1 MLDTI
6 LAIMLMVCVG
16 LLIINLI
23 MDIVAHRLQIKR
35 IKKEYEVF
43 IKRIEDERNGSDSK
57 V

>member
-6 LAIMLMVCVG
+6 LAIMLMICVG
-16 LLIINLI
+16 LLITNLI
-23 MDIVAHRLQIKR
+23 MDIIAHRLQIKR

-43 IKRIEDERNGSDSK
+43 IKRIEDELNGSDSK

>member
-6 LAIMLMVCVG
+6 VTIMLMVCVS

-23 MDIVAHRLQIKR
+23 MDIVAHRLHIKR

-43 IKRIEDERNGSDSK
+43 IKRIEDECNGSDSK

>member
-6 LAIMLMVCVG
+6 LTIMLMICIG

-23 MDIVAHRLQIKR
+23 MDIVAHRVQIKR

>member
-6 LAIMLMVCVG
+6 VTIMLMVCVS

-23 MDIVAHRLQIKR
+23 MDIVAHRLHIKR
-35 IKKEYEVF
+35 IRKEYEVF